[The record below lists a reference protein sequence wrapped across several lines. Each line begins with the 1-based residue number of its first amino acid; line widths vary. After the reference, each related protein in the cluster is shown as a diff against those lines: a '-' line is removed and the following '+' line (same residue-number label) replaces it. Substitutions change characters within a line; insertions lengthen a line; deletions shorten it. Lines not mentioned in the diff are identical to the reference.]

1 MGSPKRKRAKRKIKF
16 KQSAKLV
23 HKNDATRV
31 ATRKDTIP
39 RMDAE
44 MPRSMGPVFKVKIKK
59 K

>member
-1 MGSPKRKRAKRKIKF
+1 MGSPKGKRTKRKIKF

-31 ATRKDTIP
+31 ATHKDTIP
-39 RMDAE
+39 RKDVE
-44 MPRSMGPVFKVKIKK
+44 MPRSMGPVFKVRIKK